1 MIRFI
6 ALALVVGLSL
16 PFFRQTNGLEYR
28 EGDNSFV
35 RAPSAEFQTKLP
47 GHIHLFLGGKLVSG
61 DPVARRLAKW
71 WVFLLIFILIAG
83 GWGAKNG
90 GLLLWLFRKK

>member
-1 MIRFI
+1 MIRCIVFVI
-6 ALALVVGLSL
+6 MVGLSL

-28 EGDNSFV
+28 EGDNSYV
-35 RAPSAEFQTKLP
+35 RAPSAQFQTKLP
-47 GHIHLFLGGKLVSG
+47 SHLHLFLGGKLVKG
-61 DPVARRLAKW
+61 DRIARRLAKW

-90 GLLLWLFRKK
+90 GILLRLFRKK